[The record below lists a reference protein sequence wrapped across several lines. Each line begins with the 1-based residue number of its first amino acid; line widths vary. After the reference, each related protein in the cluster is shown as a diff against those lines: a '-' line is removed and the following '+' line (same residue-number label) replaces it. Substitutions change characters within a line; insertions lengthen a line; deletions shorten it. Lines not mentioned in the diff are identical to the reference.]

1 MGEAWQTGR
10 FGDLVT
16 YVRGLHANGC
26 GTHLILSGIGGC
38 LICACI
44 LAAGFWGAVC
54 SPPSPSG
61 GDTFASTALPGL
73 EELLNSSPWNG
84 LLSLLLG
91 VSGLY

>member
-16 YVRGLHANGC
+16 YVRGLRANGC
-26 GTHLILSGIGGC
+26 GTHLILER

-44 LAAGFWGAVC
+44 LAAGFWGAMC

-61 GDTFASTALPGL
+61 GDTYPSTALPGL
-73 EELLNSSPWNG
+73 EELLNSSPWNR

-91 VSGLY
+91 VMGPIN